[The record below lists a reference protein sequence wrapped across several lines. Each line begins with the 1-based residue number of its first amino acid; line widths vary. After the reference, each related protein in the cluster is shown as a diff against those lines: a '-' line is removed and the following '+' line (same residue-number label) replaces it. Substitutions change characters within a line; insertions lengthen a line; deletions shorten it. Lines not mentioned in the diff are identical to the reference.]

1 MVADR
6 PTGYDALRAMIRAR
20 HVAMPPVLRRIAE
33 FALQHPNEM
42 ALDTVATLA
51 GRAQVQPSAMV
62 RFAQMLGYAGFSDLQ
77 RVFREPLTADRL
89 SYRERLSRAGDP
101 GAAPD
106 AGIALH
112 DFTSASVHALEHL
125 ERDLD
130 RAALRHAVDLLAA
143 ARSIRL
149 VAQRRSFPVA
159 AYFAYALNRL
169 DRAAVLLD
177 GMGGMLNEQAR
188 GLSAGDLLLAVSF
201 KPYAPE
207 TLAVIAL
214 ARERGVPVVALTDR
228 PLSPMREL
236 ADVCLEVDE
245 AEVAGFRLYAATM
258 CLAQAL
264 VVLLGRRLVVGD
276 KSLIEAADS

>member
-1 MVADR
+1 MMADL
-6 PTGYDALRAMIRAR
+6 PTGFDALRAAILAR

-62 RFAQMLGYAGFSDLQ
+62 RFAQTLGYTGFSDLQ
-77 RVFREPLTADRL
+77 RVFRERLTADRL
-89 SYRERLSRAGDP
+89 SYRERLGRAGDT
-101 GAAPD
+101 ATASD
-106 AGIALH
+106 IGIALR
-112 DFTSASVHALEHL
+112 DFVAASMHALEHL

-130 RAALRHAVDLLAA
+130 RAGVERAVDLLVE
-143 ARSIRL
+143 ARSIHL

-159 AYFAYALNRL
+159 AYLAYALNRL
-169 DRAAVLLD
+169 DRGAVLLD
-177 GMGGMLNEQAR
+177 GLGGMLGEQAR
-188 GLSAGDLLLAVSF
+188 ALSAGDLLVAVSF

-207 TLAVIAL
+207 TLAVIGL
-214 ARERGVPVVALTDR
+214 ARERGVPLVAITDR
-228 PLSPMREL
+228 PLSPLRGL

-264 VVLLGRRLVVGD
+264 VVLLGRRLVAAGATA
-276 KSLIEAADS
+276 SEALEA